1 MDKTDT
7 LKTGVIKL
15 PVTKQP
21 WACINM
27 NCGRLRRWIGHEWMD
42 GVKNEIKNCEL
53 LYLSSTENSLFLWR
67 NHFQHIILVCW
78 YKILYWKMADVI
90 QSLGSWRC
98 SRDQSSHILKLD
110 IFQLFPAE
118 SFSCP
123 SLLPIVYRCA
133 FRCAWTLPSYGGWCL
148 CCFRR
153 HHSYSQRT
161 RMKKGTNVSVRVTET
176 GGKVGD
182 KLCHMKHYICKA
194 ACGITASMPPWHTS
208 RMTFWSQCVCG
219 GGGSST
225 THPLVNCENKTLSWL
240 CGEVLR

>member
-1 MDKTDT
+1 
-7 LKTGVIKL
+7 
-15 PVTKQP
+15 
-21 WACINM
+21 
-27 NCGRLRRWIGHEWMD
+27 
-42 GVKNEIKNCEL
+42 
-53 LYLSSTENSLFLWR
+53 
-67 NHFQHIILVCW
+67 
-78 YKILYWKMADVI
+78 MADVI

-133 FRCAWTLPSYGGWCL
+133 FRCAWTLPSYGADVCAVSGAIILTHKGQGWSKTG
-148 CCFRR
+148 R
-153 HHSYSQRT
+153 
-161 RMKKGTNVSVRVTET
+161 KKGTNVSVRVTET

-219 GGGSST
+219 GESST